1 MTVKV
6 SQAQKRLDVSQASW
20 YRPLR
25 HSINLSLRYLDTIS
39 QYSMPKELN
48 FWQKQR
54 TFFTFNMPV
63 VRVQLL
69 KDLHD
74 VLPML
79 LC

>member
-1 MTVKV
+1 MVKV
-6 SQAQKRLDVSQASW
+6 SQAQKRLDIPHASW
-20 YRPLR
+20 YRPLC
-25 HSINLSLRYLDTIS
+25 HSINLSLSHLDTIS
-39 QYSMPKELN
+39 QNHMSKELN

-69 KDLHD
+69 KYLHD
-74 VLPML
+74 MLPVL